1 MFCVQCGKQIQDG
14 AKFCPACG
22 ANLQGDA
29 RADAQPAGGGS
40 LKFVIAGI
48 VMAAAAGA
56 GYFVFWPTPLEKPA
70 AVAPR
75 PAVEAVAPEPKA
87 PEPST
92 PEKPPEPPAPAV
104 AEPQRPDP
112 AALEAAHKA
121 LDQRIADEE
130 AAAKQGAAKK

>member
-1 MFCVQCGKQIQDG
+1 MFCGQCGKQVPDA
-14 AKFCPACG
+14 AKFCAACG

-29 RADAQPAGGGS
+29 SAGAQPKGGGS
-40 LKFVIAGI
+40 LKFAVAG
-48 VMAAAAGA
+48 VVVVAAGA
-56 GYFVFWPTPLEKPA
+56 AGYVLFSRAPVEKPA
-70 AVAPR
+70 AVAPK

-87 PEPST
+87 PE
-92 PEKPPEPPAPAV
+92 KPPDPPAPAV

-130 AAAKQGAAKK
+130 AAAKEGAAKK